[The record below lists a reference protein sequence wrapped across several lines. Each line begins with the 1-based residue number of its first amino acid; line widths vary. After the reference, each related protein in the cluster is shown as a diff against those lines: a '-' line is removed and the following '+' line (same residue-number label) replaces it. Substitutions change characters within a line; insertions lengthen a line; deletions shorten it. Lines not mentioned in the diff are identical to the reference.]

1 MNSRNDLSTA
11 PTAADSPP
19 DHWSVWLIRHA
30 AHRSPPDLAERLE
43 EEWLADL
50 SAQRGALAQLW
61 FALGC
66 CWATRVITLDAIAIR
81 APAARAATAQGAVAT
96 IVPHDRTPFSGR
108 TIVLMFIAG
117 LHLIV
122 ITRFSLGLGG
132 TVPEAIPPVL
142 HGTLIDEP
150 RQPETPLPNPTP
162 QTWTPVSPV
171 WEDPFKSVPETI
183 VTNEDPLPPQSPHSP
198 PPDAARVK
206 RVIGG
211 PGSGF
216 PSTADFYPPLSRSI
230 GETGAT
236 AIQVC
241 VDTYGR
247 LTTDPIIRE
256 SSGSAR
262 LDAGA
267 LALAKA
273 GSGHYRST
281 TEDGLPVASCYPY
294 RIRFTLK

>member
-1 MNSRNDLSTA
+1 MKSRNDLSTS
-11 PTAADSPP
+11 ADSPP
-19 DHWSVWLIRHA
+19 DRWSVWLIQHA
-30 AHRSPPDLAERLE
+30 AHRSPADLAERLE

-50 SAQRGALAQLW
+50 SAQRGALSRLW

-66 CWATRVITLDAIAIR
+66 CWATRVISLDAIAIR
-81 APAARAATAQGAVAT
+81 APVARAATSHGAVAT

-117 LHLIV
+117 LHLII

-132 TVPEAIPPVL
+132 IAPEVPPPIL
-142 HGTLIDEP
+142 HGTFIDDP
-150 RQPETPLPNPTP
+150 APPETPLPNLKPRE
-162 QTWTPVSPV
+162 WAPVRPV
-171 WEDPFKSVPETI
+171 WEDPFKSLP
-183 VTNEDPLPPQSPHSP
+183 VTVVTSEDPLPPQSPYLP
-198 PPDAARVK
+198 PPQPTPVK
-206 RVIGG
+206 RVPGG

-216 PSTADFYPPLSRSI
+216 PSTADYYPPLSRSI
-230 GETGAT
+230 GETGVT

-241 VDTYGR
+241 VDSHGR
-247 LTTDPIIRE
+247 LTADPIIRE

-281 TEDGLPVASCYPY
+281 TEDGLPVSSCYPY
-294 RIRFTLK
+294 RIRFALK